1 MVVLRV
7 RGVRDSCVMV
17 FVSGAYIET
26 TDMFLPG
33 NTSYG
38 PRAMP
43 HISLHVTLNNILY
56 FCTLYILLRGCIY
69 PPASHHLERPFVN
82 PPWRSP
88 LLLAGKR
95 RVYQVP
101 VRGRADL
108 IAVLAPPFFVG
119 FFSRERALAA
129 RIR

>member
-43 HISLHVTLNNILY
+43 HICHFMLPLHLY
-56 FCTLYILLRGCIY
+56 MGEKGA
-69 PPASHHLERPFVN
+69 PAPS
-82 PPWRSP
+82 WAAS
-88 LLLAGKR
+88 AGPEDHNSEVKLCDTGIKNSAR
-95 RVYQVP
+95 D
-101 VRGRADL
+101 GT
-108 IAVLAPPFFVG
+108 
-119 FFSRERALAA
+119 FSTSKA
-129 RIR
+129 RT